1 MKNIVIRSGSLRMGG
16 LERVLIEVLQN
27 LNLEK
32 YRVSLIIEDDSGDE
46 NIFLS
51 DVPEKIDVY
60 FIKPK
65 EMIERTHYHREKKRN
80 IFNKIMYNYLMYKEH
95 KFVIKRTLEILKKI
109 EDKYGRVETFID
121 YDWGARR
128 YAEKIEADKKIIW
141 IHNSMPKMLKKESKI
156 KRFGKNLEKY
166 DVVVAIC
173 DEMKEELQRTYKNI
187 KDRVVRVYN
196 PFNFERILKLSED
209 KEGLSE
215 RELELLKDKYI
226 VAVSRLDTKQK
237 DYKTL
242 IEGFRRAKEEGFE
255 EKLYI
260 IGDGPDREGI
270 EEIIRKKG
278 LESEVLLIGRKKN
291 PYVWMKNSEL
301 FVHSS
306 KYEGFGLVLV
316 EAAILGKTV
325 VSSNCEVGP
334 KEILGDGKYG
344 LLFDVGDYKKLAEIL
359 SELFRNK
366 KLLKY
371 YSEKSTER
379 AEDFSVELVMKE
391 YEKIIG

>member
-32 YRVSLIIEDDSGDE
+32 YRVSLIIEDDSGEE
-46 NIFLS
+46 NIFLG
-51 DVPEKIDVY
+51 DIPKKIEVY

-65 EMIERTHYHREKKRN
+65 DMIDKTHYHRVRKKN
-80 IFNKIMYNYLMYKEH
+80 IFNKIIYNYLMYKEH
-95 KFVIKRTLEILKKI
+95 KFVVKRTLEIMKEI
-109 EDKYGRVETFID
+109 EEKYGRVETFID

-141 IHNSMPKMLKKESKI
+141 LHNSMPKMLKKESKI
-156 KRFGKNLEKY
+156 KRFGENLKKY
-166 DVVVAIC
+166 DVIVAIC
-173 DEMKEELQRTYKNI
+173 DEMKEELQRTYVDI
-187 KDRVVRVYN
+187 KDKIVRIYN

-209 KEGLSE
+209 KEGLSSY
-215 RELELLKDKYI
+215 ELELLKDRYI

-242 IEGFRRAKEEGFE
+242 IEGFRRAKEEGLE

-260 IGDGPDREGI
+260 VGDGPDRKEI
-270 EEIIRKKG
+270 EEIIKKKG
-278 LESEVLLIGRKKN
+278 LESEVLLVGRKKN
-291 PYVWMKNSEL
+291 PYIWMKNSEL

-306 KYEGFGLVLV
+306 NYEGFGLVLV

-359 SELFRNK
+359 NKLFSNR

-371 YSEKSTER
+371 YSEKARER
-379 AEDFSVELVMKE
+379 AKEFSVDEIMRE

>member
-1 MKNIVIRSGSLRMGG
+1 MKNIVVRSGSLRMGG

-51 DVPEKIDVY
+51 DVPEKVDVY

-65 EMIERTHYHREKKRN
+65 EMIERTHYHRERKRN

-95 KFVIKRTLEILKKI
+95 KFVVKRTLEIMKEI
-109 EDKYGRVETFID
+109 EKKYGRVETFID

-128 YAEKIEADKKIIW
+128 YAEKIEVDKKIIW

-242 IEGFRRAKEEGFE
+242 IEGFRRAKEEGLE

-260 IGDGPDREGI
+260 IGDGPDREEI
-270 EEIIRKKG
+270 EKIIRKKG

-306 KYEGFGLVLV
+306 NYEGLPTVLI
-316 EAAILGKTV
+316 EAMICGKMV
-325 VSSNCEVGP
+325 VSSNCPTGPYEILKGGECGILFEVGNE
-334 KEILGDGKYG
+334 KE
-344 LLFDVGDYKKLAEIL
+344 L
-359 SELFRNK
+359 SEDLNKLFRNR
-366 KLLKY
+366 KLIKY
-371 YSEKSTER
+371 YSEKAVER
-379 AEDFSVELVMKE
+379 AKEFKSEEVIKE

>member
-32 YRVSLIIEDDSGDE
+32 YRVSLIIEDDSGEE
-46 NIFLS
+46 NIFLG
-51 DVPEKIDVY
+51 DIPKKIEVY

-65 EMIERTHYHREKKRN
+65 DMIDKTHYHRVRKKN
-80 IFNKIMYNYLMYKEH
+80 IFNKIIYNYLMYKEH
-95 KFVIKRTLEILKKI
+95 KFVVKKTLEIMKEI
-109 EDKYGRVETFID
+109 EEKYGRVETFID

-141 IHNSMPKMLKKESKI
+141 LHNSMPKMLKKESKI
-156 KRFGKNLEKY
+156 KRFGENLKKY

-173 DEMKEELQRTYKNI
+173 DEMKEELQRTYVDI
-187 KDRVVRVYN
+187 KEKIVRIYN
-196 PFNFERILKLSED
+196 PFNFERILNLSED
-209 KEGLSE
+209 KEGLSTY
-215 RELELLKDKYI
+215 ELELLKDKYI

-242 IEGFRRAKEEGFE
+242 IEGFRRAKEEGLE

-260 IGDGPDREGI
+260 VGDGPDRKEI
-270 EEIIRKKG
+270 EEIIKKKG

-291 PYVWMKNSEL
+291 PYIWMKNSEL

-306 KYEGFGLVLV
+306 NYEGLPTVLI
-316 EAAILGKTV
+316 EAMICGKMV
-325 VSSNCEVGP
+325 VSSNCPTGP
-334 KEILGDGKYG
+334 YEILKGGECG
-344 LLFDVGDYKKLAEIL
+344 ILFKVGNEKEL
-359 SELFRNK
+359 SEALNKLFKNK
-366 KLLKY
+366 KLIKY
-371 YSEKSTER
+371 YSEKTEKR
-379 AEDFSVELVMKE
+379 VVEFRSEEVIKD